1 MNTNFQL
8 YTKSLNEEETI
19 ALKIAQETFGK
30 NFRLEETTGFKCWLE
45 ERTFLLAEY
54 NKAIAN
60 LDYALEHQ
68 YNGWG
73 DDDMSEERILADNDN
88 EGVGANIKY
97 FSNANIERVTEI
109 VQELLE
115 DESLWSDTQK
125 EQ

>member
-1 MNTNFQL
+1 MNANFQL
-8 YTKSLNEEETI
+8 YAKSLNEEETI

-54 NKAIAN
+54 HKAIAN
-60 LDYALEHQ
+60 L
-68 YNGWG
+68 